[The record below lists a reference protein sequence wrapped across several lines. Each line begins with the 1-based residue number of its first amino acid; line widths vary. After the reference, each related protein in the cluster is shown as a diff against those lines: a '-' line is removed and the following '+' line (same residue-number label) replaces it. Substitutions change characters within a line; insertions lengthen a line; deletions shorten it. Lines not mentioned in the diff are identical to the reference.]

1 MATIFRYAYLLAPVF
16 YMVFFGRYGWSD
28 TDDGFIM
35 GYAWR
40 IFNGEVPYKDFIYVR
55 PPLSLYLHSM
65 EFHLFPADFVY
76 IGARSIAV
84 LQVFFYS
91 MISSFLLN
99 EINDKISY
107 VSYNWKVWGSVG
119 FLLSISFIT
128 PMPWHTIDGLFFSTI
143 ALFFISKKGHLTV
156 FVAGLLIFGAC
167 MTKQSFYPLLVAFPV
182 GLALMNRRNEAITF
196 VSAVVV
202 SLVSFVFYLKYIG
215 AYAYFI
221 EQTSGS
227 TSLVDALKA
236 GIYSYL
242 KSSIIVAFVSIPFW
256 YFLKWL
262 LNKIEIKNSI
272 SFPVILIFCALLAA
286 VGKNW
291 LNEPW
296 IILKHIEISHIMF
309 ICAGIFA
316 LLEYRRG
323 KEFSAILLG
332 LSLAIAWCSSIS
344 WGAPSPAFFS
354 TPLIFGFLYLF
365 GTYSKFEVVQL
376 AKFIYNPK
384 LSNLN
389 IKNST
394 NFQYSKPVLKEV
406 SANGLVSTS
415 GISKSNLRPEG
426 VLLFLFVG
434 IGIIAASHPYRDN
447 YIGDLSCNLGNIE
460 KKYTY
465 IFTTENNCRKVFEA
479 KELADKWKYHVYM
492 FLPAY
497 TISYF
502 INGIQ
507 NPLPIDWPMQAE
519 MGRNEFLYQDKLIS
533 NVDVVFMD
541 LNEADEFGKS
551 IKSKFYVPSISYV
564 KKHWN
569 LLEKHDF
576 YAIYSNP
583 NKENSPT
590 QVHE

>member
-1 MATIFRYAYLLAPVF
+1 MIFRYAYLLVPIL

-28 TDDGFIM
+28 TDDGFIL

-65 EFHLFPADFVY
+65 EFHLFPAEFVY

-84 LQVFFYS
+84 LQVFLYS

-99 EINDKISY
+99 EINNKTSY

-156 FVAGLLIFGAC
+156 FVAGFLIFAAC

-182 GLALMNRRNEAITF
+182 GLALMKRRNEAITF

-202 SLVSFVFYLKYIG
+202 SLVSFIFYLKYVG
-215 AYAYFI
+215 AYSYFI

-236 GIYSYL
+236 GVYSYL
-242 KSSIIVAFVSIPFW
+242 KSSVIVAFVSAPIW
-256 YFLKWL
+256 YFLRWL
-262 LNKIEIKNSI
+262 TNKIKIKNSI
-272 SFPVILIFCALLAA
+272 SLPVIFIFCALFAA
-286 VGKNW
+286 VGKHW
-291 LNEPW
+291 LNDPW
-296 IILKHIEISHIMF
+296 VILKNIEISHIMF
-309 ICAGIFA
+309 ICAGLFA

-323 KEFSAILLG
+323 KDFSAILLG

-344 WGAPSPAFFS
+344 WGGPSPAFFS
-354 TPLIFGFLYLF
+354 TPLIFGFLHLF
-365 GTYSKFEVVQL
+365 GTYSKYEFTQV
-376 AKFIYNPK
+376 AKFIYSPK

-389 IKNST
+389 IKNSV
-394 NFQYSKPVLKEV
+394 NFQYPKRILKEEPTNDLA
-406 SANGLVSTS
+406 SIS
-415 GISKSNLRPEG
+415 GIIKSNLRPEG
-426 VLLFLFVG
+426 ALLIFYVG
-434 IGIIAASHPYRDN
+434 IGIIAASHPYRDG
-447 YIGDLSCNLGNIE
+447 YIGDLSCDLGKIE

-465 IFTTENNCRKVFEA
+465 IFTTENNCRKVSEA
-479 KELADKWKYHVYM
+479 KELADKWKYQAYI

-507 NPLPIDWPMQAE
+507 NPLPIDWPMRAE
-519 MGRNEFLYQDKLIS
+519 MGKNEVLYNDKLIS
-533 NVDVVFMD
+533 NVDVVFID
-541 LNEADEFGKS
+541 LKQANEFGTS
-551 IKSKFYVPSISYV
+551 DKSKFYVPSISYIT
-564 KKHWN
+564 KHWS
-569 LLEKHDF
+569 LLEKRDF

-583 NKENSPT
+583 NKQYSPT
-590 QVHE
+590 QIRE